1 MRIVNSKQFL
11 SLPAGTV
18 FSKWGGYGAVGQTI
32 AVKGDSLFYP
42 HFQFC
47 DLVHVMPTDD
57 YDYETLDPDPFCMM
71 EDLAD
76 SGGSLS
82 YPADYWSYGRDCCY
96 EPDSQ
101 FLIIEPSDVASLIVR
116 LTKALNDSGCSQ
128 DELVRLLGE
137 ASIANTLDDEQVAE

>member
-18 FSKWGGYGAVGQTI
+18 FSKWGGYGASGQGI
-32 AVKGDSLFYP
+32 AVKGDSLP
-42 HFQFC
+42 HQHYQFC

-57 YDYETLDPDPFCMM
+57 YDYETSDPDPFSMM
-71 EDLAD
+71 EDLAE
-76 SGGSLS
+76 SGVSAK
-82 YPADYWSYGRDCCY
+82 ADYWSYGRDCCY
-96 EPDSQ
+96 EPSSQ

-116 LTKALNDSGCSQ
+116 LTKAMNDSGCSQ

>member
-18 FSKWGGYGAVGQTI
+18 FSNWGGYGAVGQTI

-47 DLVHVMPTDD
+47 DLVHVMPTDAYGD
-57 YDYETLDPDPFCMM
+57 GDASLMM
-71 EDLAD
+71 DGMAENGA
-76 SGGSLS
+76 SAK
-82 YPADYWSYGRDCCY
+82 ADYWSYGRDCCY

-128 DELVRLLGE
+128 AELVRLLGE
-137 ASIANTLDDEQVAE
+137 ASAAHTIDEVSA